1 MEFLRL
7 MFQQIHNRRVPEPNE
22 QSITSIQSAIFSLRE
37 CTGMSREYLGKRIGL
52 STTQMVNVES
62 RGKLPL
68 QSLSRLIQISEEYNL
83 NQLSNY
89 FRNQELL
96 FNASRRPK
104 LRGGTVG
111 F

>member
-7 MFQQIHNRRVPEPNE
+7 MFKQIQDRRIPEPDE
-22 QSITSIQSAIFSLRE
+22 QSLTSISSAIFALRE

-62 RGKLPL
+62 RGKIPHTALI
-68 QSLSRLIQISEEYNL
+68 RLIQIAEEYSL
-83 NQLSNY
+83 NQLTNY

-96 FNASRRPK
+96 YGARRRTK
-104 LRGGTVG
+104 DRGNTGN
-111 F
+111 